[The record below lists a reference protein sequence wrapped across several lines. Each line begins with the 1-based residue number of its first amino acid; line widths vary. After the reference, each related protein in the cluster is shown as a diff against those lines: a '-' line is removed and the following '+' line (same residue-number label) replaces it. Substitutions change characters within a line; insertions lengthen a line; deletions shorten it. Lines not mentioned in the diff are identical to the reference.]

1 MKWIKLFEDFRNP
14 QSIVIIG
21 GGMAGLYCAY
31 LLKKRRP
38 EVKVTILEK
47 EGKCGGRVVME
58 EIDGVK
64 VPTGAHFSRV
74 DKDKTL
80 QKLLRDLGI
89 KKKSYEME
97 MNYTFPEPPLK
108 EMIKE
113 LKAKSKD
120 YKREK
125 MTFEDFGKKVLGER
139 YKIFVEG
146 MGYTD
151 FESAGFMDT
160 LENYG
165 LDDNV
170 SGYEAENVDWS
181 KVIENLVQEIGEKN
195 IELDVEVR
203 EIKKN
208 RDKFLINGKY
218 EADGIVF
225 AVTVDVLRKFLKDP
239 IYEGI
244 ESQSFIKA
252 FAKVENLDV
261 NTYTVV
267 DSSLRKIVPIKG
279 EVFTVAYSDN
289 RDAEVLKS
297 KPTSHF
303 QNLLNDKFKG
313 AKISKMEKF
322 YWKEGTHYYK
332 PLDDKYKSRGEFIRQ
347 AQNPERSIWVVGE
360 MVAQKQGW
368 VEGAL
373 QSVEKISLIN
383 PIRR

>member
-1 MKWIKLFEDFRNP
+1 MKLIKLFEDFKNP

-21 GGMAGLYCAY
+21 GGIAGLYCAY

-47 EGKCGGRVVME
+47 ESKCGGRVSME

-64 VPTGAHFSRV
+64 VPTGAQFSRV

-80 QKLLRDLGI
+80 QKLLKDLGI
-89 KKKSYEME
+89 KRKTYEIE
-97 MNYTFPEPPLK
+97 MNYSFPEPPLK

-113 LKAKSKD
+113 LKKKSKD
-120 YKREK
+120 YQGKK
-125 MTFEDFGKKVLGER
+125 MTFKEFGQKALGER
-139 YKIFVEG
+139 YESFIKG

-160 LENYG
+160 INNYG

-181 KVIENLVQEIGEKN
+181 VVVKKLLQEIGEEN
-195 IELDVEVR
+195 IELNVEVNK
-203 EIKKN
+203 ITKSG
-208 RDKFLINGKY
+208 DKFLINGKY
-218 EADGIVF
+218 AADGIVF
-225 AVTVDVLRKFLKDP
+225 AVTVNVLRKFLKDS
-239 IYEGI
+239 IYDDI

-252 FAKVENLDV
+252 FANVENLDV
-261 NTYTVV
+261 DTYTIV
-267 DSSLRKIVPIKG
+267 DSNLRKIIPIK
-279 EVFTVAYSDN
+279 ENVFNVAYSDN
-289 RDAEVLKS
+289 ADAEALKS
-297 KPTSHF
+297 KPESHF
-303 QNLLNDKFKG
+303 QNLLNDEFTG
-313 AKISKMEKF
+313 VKISGLKKF

-332 PLDDKYKSRGEFIRQ
+332 PLSSKYKSREEFIRR
-347 AQNPERSIWVVGE
+347 AQNPNSLVWVIGE

-373 QSVEKISLIN
+373 HSVEQISLVK
-383 PIRR
+383 PI

>member
-31 LLKKRRP
+31 LLKRRRP
-38 EVKVTILEK
+38 EIKVTILEK
-47 EGKCGGRVVME
+47 EGKCGGRVVMDE
-58 EIDGVK
+58 VDGVK
-64 VPTGAHFSRV
+64 VPTGAQFSRV

-80 QKLLRDLGI
+80 QNLLRDLGME
-89 KKKSYEME
+89 KKTYEMR
-97 MNYTFPEPPLK
+97 MDYTFPEPPLK
-108 EMIKE
+108 NMIKE
-113 LKAKSKD
+113 LKEKSKD
-120 YKREK
+120 YEGEK
-125 MTFEDFGKKVLGER
+125 ITFEEFGKKVLGKR
-139 YKIFVEG
+139 YKSFVEG

-151 FESAGFMDT
+151 FEKAGFMDT
-160 LENYG
+160 IKNYG

-170 SGYEAENVDWS
+170 SGYEAENIDWTT
-181 KVIENLVQEIGEKN
+181 LVEKLIQEIGEEN
-195 IELDVEVR
+195 IKLETEVR
-203 EIKKN
+203 KIEKTRGN
-208 RDKFLINGKY
+208 FLINGEY

-239 IYEGI
+239 IYKGI
-244 ESQSFIKA
+244 GSQSFIKA

-267 DSSLRKIVPIKG
+267 DSSLRKIIPIER
-279 EVFTVAYSDN
+279 EVFAVAYSDN
-289 RDAEVLKS
+289 RDAEVLKT

-313 AKISKMEKF
+313 AKISGMKKF
-322 YWKEGTHYYK
+322 YWKEGTHYYN
-332 PLDDKYKSRGEFIRQ
+332 PLDDKYKSREEFIRQ

-373 QSVEKISLIN
+373 QSVEKISLVN